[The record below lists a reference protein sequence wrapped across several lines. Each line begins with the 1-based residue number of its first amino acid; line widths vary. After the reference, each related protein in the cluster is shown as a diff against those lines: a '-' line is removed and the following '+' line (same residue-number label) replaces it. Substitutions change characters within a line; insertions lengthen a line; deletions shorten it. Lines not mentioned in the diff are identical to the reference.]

1 MKKIIICFTAGIL
14 CMIMSVVYT
23 NSVMADLS
31 EHLLRLHII
40 ANSDSSI
47 DQEVKLKVRDA
58 VIAKARANNS
68 LSLEEITDTANRVLS
83 EHEFSYSAKAEYGT
97 FHFPKKEYANI
108 TLPQG
113 WYSGVRIVLGNGSG
127 QNWWCV
133 MYPPLCFT
141 QEVTGELDDSGKNQL
156 TAALE
161 NESLELISQKD
172 NVDIEM
178 KFKIVEIMQNL
189 INK

>member
-1 MKKIIICFTAGIL
+1 
-14 CMIMSVVYT
+14 MIMSVVYT

-83 EHEFSYSAKAEYGT
+83 EHEFSYSANAEYGT
-97 FHFPKKEYANI
+97 FHFPKKNTPI
-108 TLPQG
+108 
-113 WYSGVRIVLGNGSG
+113 
-127 QNWWCV
+127 
-133 MYPPLCFT
+133 
-141 QEVTGELDDSGKNQL
+141 
-156 TAALE
+156 
-161 NESLELISQKD
+161 
-172 NVDIEM
+172 
-178 KFKIVEIMQNL
+178 
-189 INK
+189 